1 MYDRDIDMSNQNGNM
16 PIKRLGNTGTMV
28 IPERGG
34 ASAGR
39 AERWTGKP
47 ATYYDLPLVKKAH
60 WKWQIILYFFL
71 GGMAGG
77 SFLVQTLADLFD
89 SQKYR
94 NLIRSGRY
102 LSFVCILASPVLLI
116 IDLGKPARFYN
127 MLRVLKLRSVMSL
140 GSWGISIFGML
151 CGLTTAHQ
159 MANDGLLNWMPPIAK
174 LLKALP
180 VKVIESIGSVAGLFV
195 ASYTGVLL
203 SSTAVPVWAR
213 ARHVLG
219 PLFVTSGLST
229 ALSALSLILS
239 YNHEKQDELEKLDNA
254 EMVTMTT
261 ELGLI
266 ASLYPIL
273 GPLGKPLFK
282 GKNGVLFQAGTIG
295 TGLALPLLI
304 KLVFRVTG
312 RQASREQHIATS
324 LLVLVGGYILRHVW
338 IIAGRASADDPEAVH
353 YYNAK
358 EWEEGHNKN
367 SNANPKR
374 VQVPTPLKIR

>member
-1 MYDRDIDMSNQNGNM
+1 MNSQNGNT
-16 PIKRLGNTGTMV
+16 PRKLDNTATMV
-28 IPERGG
+28 MPKQGG
-34 ASAGR
+34 ATSGR
-39 AERWTGKP
+39 AERWTGS
-47 ATYYDLPLVKKAH
+47 ASTYYGVPLIKKAH

-77 SFLVQTLADLFD
+77 SFLTSTLADLLAP
-89 SQKYR
+89 QKYR
-94 NLIRSGRY
+94 NLIRVGRY

-116 IDLGKPARFYN
+116 IDLGKPQRFYN
-127 MLRVLKLRSVMSL
+127 MLRILKLRSVMSL

-174 LLKALP
+174 LMKALP
-180 VKVIESIGSVAGLFV
+180 VKVIEVFGAIAGLFV

-239 YNHEKQDELEKLDNA
+239 FGRASDDELKKLDNA
-254 EMVTMTT
+254 EVVTMTT

-282 GKNGVLFQAGTIG
+282 GKNGALFQVGTVG
-295 TGLALPLLI
+295 AGLALPLLI
-304 KLVFRVTG
+304 KLVSRVTG
-312 RQASREQHIATS
+312 RKASREQHIATS

-358 EWEEGHNKN
+358 EWEEGSNRN

-374 VQVPTPLKIR
+374 VQVPSPLKMQ

>member
-1 MYDRDIDMSNQNGNM
+1 MNSQNGNT
-16 PIKRLGNTGTMV
+16 PRKLGNTATIV
-28 IPERGG
+28 KPEQGG
-34 ASAGR
+34 ATAGR
-39 AERWTGKP
+39 AERWTGP
-47 ATYYDLPLVKKAH
+47 ASTYYGVPLVKKAH

-77 SFLVQTLADLFD
+77 SFLTSTLADLLAP
-89 SQKYR
+89 QKYR
-94 NLIRSGRY
+94 NMIRAGRY

-116 IDLGKPARFYN
+116 IDLGRPERFYN

-174 LLKALP
+174 LMKALP

-219 PLFVTSGLST
+219 PLFITSGLST

-239 YNHEKQDELEKLDNA
+239 YSRSKSDELEKLDNA
-254 EMVTMTT
+254 EMVAMTT

-282 GKNGVLFQAGTIG
+282 GKNGTLFQAGTMG
-295 TGLALPLLI
+295 AGLVLPLLI
-304 KLVFRVTG
+304 KLVARVTG
-312 RQASREQHIATS
+312 RKASREQHIATS

-353 YYNAK
+353 YYNAR
-358 EWEEGHNKN
+358 EWEEGSNRNH
-367 SNANPKR
+367 NANPAR
-374 VQVPTPLKIR
+374 AEVPPPLKIR